1 MEYASA
7 VSGLTRE
14 AALAAVPLRPP
25 SPILIHRDAR
35 QPFRPSRPILHGE
48 SGERALA
55 GGKREVDSYSLD
67 TALSA
72 VDSQVATLGERWNR
86 REGVL
91 CAQEGRMDNARHEE
105 SDIGKLVFDAVL
117 TSPPYPGVYDYLG
130 EARYARSQLG
140 TLPRSTSP
148 EKANKVVETGAT
160 CKIAQMSAIG
170 EGAARSPSLTESV
183 FVDSTVP
190 SGRDWPSI
198 WTDGEIGAKSDAR
211 RRRKTAALA
220 CADRTSEIDSTQS
233 RWEAVGGIGDDNEG
247 GLASKWSEDQRQWLM
262 ATADVLRPGGGKM
275 AVMIGDGEGL
285 DTRLCLLQ
293 EVEALGSSNRQ
304 GSLGVVGWA
313 TLRAAQD
320 ARRNMRTEHLILLE
334 KS

>member
-1 MEYASA
+1 MEYVNA

-14 AALAAVPLRPP
+14 ATLAAAPLRSP
-25 SPILIHRDAR
+25 SPMLIRHDAR
-35 QPFRPSRPILHGE
+35 QPFRLSRPILHGE
-48 SGERALA
+48 SALA
-55 GGKREVDSYSLD
+55 GGKQEVDGYSLD

-72 VDSQVATLGERWNR
+72 VDSQDAILRKRWNR
-86 REGVL
+86 QEGVP
-91 CAQEGRMDNARHEE
+91 CEQKDVMGNVRYEEGDV
-105 SDIGKLVFDAVL
+105 GKLVFDAVL

-140 TLPRSTSP
+140 TLPRPTSP
-148 EKANKVVETGAT
+148 EKDNEVVEAGMTRE
-160 CKIAQMSAIG
+160 IAHRSAIG
-170 EGAARSPSLTESV
+170 ERAARSPLLAASL

-190 SGRDWPSI
+190 SGRNWPSI

-211 RRRKTAALA
+211 RRRKTVAHT
-220 CADRTSEIDSTQS
+220 CANRSPELDSTQS
-233 RWEAVGGIGDDNEG
+233 RSQADDGER
-247 GLASKWSEDQRQWLM
+247 GLGLKWSADQRQWLL

-285 DTRLCLLQ
+285 DTRLSLLQ

-304 GSLGVVGWA
+304 GTLGVVGWA

-320 ARRNMRTEHLILLE
+320 ARRNMRTEHLIVLE